1 MAIIQKRFSRNDM
14 EIDKLDMGATTFWE
28 AYDESLGE
36 KEQYSFYRRPY
47 GKSLDHAWSSGPA
60 AFLPA
65 QLFGLKPLE
74 DGWKR
79 FTINP
84 NLDYLKW
91 ASVNV
96 PTKYGDIT
104 VDIEKDT
111 IHILIPEG
119 TTLEWK
125 GNSIEGP
132 HELIDKIK

>member
-1 MAIIQKRFSRNDM
+1 V
-14 EIDKLDMGATTFWE
+14 
-28 AYDESLGE
+28 
-36 KEQYSFYRRPY
+36 
-47 GKSLDHAWSSGPA
+47 KSLDHAWSSGPV

-65 QLFGLKPLE
+65 QLFGLEPLE

-79 FTINP
+79 FAMNP

-96 PTKYGDIT
+96 PGKYGNIT

-111 IHILIPEG
+111 VHILIPEG

-125 GNSIEGP
+125 GNSIKGP
-132 HELIDKIK
+132 RELIDKI